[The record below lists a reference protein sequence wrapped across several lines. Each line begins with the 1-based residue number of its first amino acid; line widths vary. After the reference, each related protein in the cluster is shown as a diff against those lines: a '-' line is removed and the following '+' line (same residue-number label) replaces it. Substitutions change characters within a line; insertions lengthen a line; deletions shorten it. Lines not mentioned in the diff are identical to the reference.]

1 MNEDF
6 ALSSSGCVES
16 LSFPHVFFFFFVFCL
31 ERVNSMSFLWEHGV
45 VLGDGDSRAFVPVRG
60 VPLARDW
67 TEGEESRARPANAV
81 IYIYI

>member
-1 MNEDF
+1 
-6 ALSSSGCVES
+6 
-16 LSFPHVFFFFFVFCL
+16 
-31 ERVNSMSFLWEHGV
+31 MSFLWEHGV